1 MVKDFNI
8 MNYYFSHDYN
18 TAIDPKITCLLSD
31 HGGMGYGIFW
41 RIVEILHQEK
51 KHVLPLED
59 YIYSAMAKQMLTTP
73 EKVKEIIADCLEK
86 YKLFVSDGEN
96 LWSNR
101 ALKNIEELDEKY
113 QKIHDVRS
121 QAGKIGNEIRWN
133 KAKEEKEKAKNTNE
147 NIAKSQT
154 NHKTSQTSLKEI
166 KLNKIKDI
174 YIRQDSDQLLKKILG
189 RYRSRISKE
198 ATSGEILLTPSIR
211 KTLQDRLSELKPQDL
226 IIAIEGFAQDSWQMK
241 TNGHREPAWF
251 FQSSERLAQYIGFYN
266 KNRKED
272 FVQWVENYLS
282 D

>member
-1 MVKDFNI
+1 

-18 TAIDPKITCLLSD
+18 TTNDPKVICLLGD
-31 HGGMGYGIFW
+31 HGGLGYAIFW
-41 RIVEILHQEK
+41 RIIEILHQDS
-51 KHVLPLED
+51 KHILPLES

-86 YKLFVSDGEN
+86 YKLFASDG
-96 LWSNR
+96 
-101 ALKNIEELDEKY
+101 KNIVSERVIRNIEYQEEKREAKVEAGRIGGIRSGIARNK
-113 QKIHDVRS
+113 QKIE
-121 QAGKIGNEIRWN
+121 QK
-133 KAKEEKEKAKNTNE
+133 EKEAKGSKRKQNE
-147 NIAKSQT
+147 ADLQADEPNEPNK
-154 NHKTSQTSLKEI
+154 I
-166 KLNKIKDI
+166 KLNNIKDI

-189 RYRSRISKE
+189 RYKSRISKE
-198 ATSGEILLTPSIR
+198 ATSGEISLTPSIR
-211 KTLQDRLSELKPQDL
+211 KTLQARLEELKPQDL

-272 FVQWVENYLS
+272 FIQWVENYLS